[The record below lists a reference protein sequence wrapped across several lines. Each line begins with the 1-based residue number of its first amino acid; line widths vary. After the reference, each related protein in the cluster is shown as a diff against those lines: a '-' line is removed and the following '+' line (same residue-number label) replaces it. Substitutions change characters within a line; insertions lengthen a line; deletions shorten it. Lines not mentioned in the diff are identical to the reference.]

1 MNAGEDAVKQGL
13 YTLLVGMQISINII
27 ESNMEIHL
35 KTKNRT
41 VI

>member
-1 MNAGEDAVKQGL
+1 
-13 YTLLVGMQISINII
+13 LVGMQISINII

-41 VI
+41 VIWSSDTSGHIPKGM